1 MVCMNDGRPYGGRE
15 KRQRSNSG
23 VGKGVKAVLA
33 IGSKGAGS
41 IIQTPPGGIRAGRP
55 QLVRQAGES
64 PSAPSVWCAL
74 AEGFMWAE
82 RPGFL
87 SGETSLTGVDFIPC
101 LAAGK
106 FARSSPACGYS
117 LCRAAIWQRA
127 LCGLKGPVQLFGIPC
142 PTSREHGPIS
152 GSGVRVSSPEAA
164 RPKGIPIHHSARGMG
179 VHVRRVVLCA
189 GSIPAG
195 RKSLKGVHTDGF

>member
-1 MVCMNDGRPYGGRE
+1 MIDGRPYGGRE

-55 QLVRQAGES
+55 QPVRQAGES

-82 RPGFL
+82 RPGPAVRDSL
-87 SGETSLTGVDFIPC
+87 SDLPTAWTHPRVWCP
-101 LAAGK
+101 GK
-106 FARSSPACGYS
+106 FARGGPA
-117 LCRAAIWQRA
+117 Q
-127 LCGLKGPVQLFGIPC
+127 GP
-142 PTSREHGPIS
+142 
-152 GSGVRVSSPEAA
+152 
-164 RPKGIPIHHSARGMG
+164 PIHHGARGMG
-179 VHVRRVVLCA
+179 VYVRRVVLCA
-189 GSIPAG
+189 GLIPAG

>member
-1 MVCMNDGRPYGGRE
+1 MNDGRGCGGRE

-23 VGKGVKAVLA
+23 AGKGVQAVLTVDP
-33 IGSKGAGS
+33 KRAG
-41 IIQTPPGGIRAGRP
+41 IITRPRPGGIRAGRP

-87 SGETSLTGVDFIPC
+87 SGETSLAGVDFIPC

-106 FARSSPACGYS
+106 FARSSPACGRS

-127 LCGLKGPVQLFGIPC
+127 LCGLKGPNLLQGSPVRH
-142 PTSREHGPIS
+142 SRSIGTNTTRIWS
-152 GSGVRVSSPEAA
+152 RVSSPEAA
-164 RPKGIPIHHSARGMG
+164 RPKGPHPSRCAGMG
-179 VHVRRVVLCA
+179 VYVRWVVLCA

-195 RKSLKGVHTDGF
+195 RKYAKGVHTDGF

>member
-55 QLVRQAGES
+55 QPVRQVGES

-87 SGETSLTGVDFIPC
+87 SRETSLAGVDFIPC

-106 FARSSPACGYS
+106 FARSSPACGRS

-127 LCGLKGPVQLFGIPC
+127 LCGLKGSNLLQGSPVRH
-142 PTSREHGPIS
+142 SRSIS
-152 GSGVRVSSPEAA
+152 TNTTRIWSRVSSPEAA
-164 RPKGIPIHHSARGMG
+164 RPKGPH
-179 VHVRRVVLCA
+179 
-189 GSIPAG
+189 PP
-195 RKSLKGVHTDGF
+195 

>member
-1 MVCMNDGRPYGGRE
+1 MNDGRGCGGRE

-23 VGKGVKAVLA
+23 AGKGVQAVLTVDP
-33 IGSKGAGS
+33 KRAG
-41 IIQTPPGGIRAGRP
+41 IITRPRPGGIRAGRP

-87 SGETSLTGVDFIPC
+87 SGETSLTGVDLIPY
-101 LAAGK
+101 LTAGK
-106 FARSSPACGYS
+106 FARSSPACGRS

-127 LCGLKGPVQLFGIPC
+127 
-142 PTSREHGPIS
+142 
-152 GSGVRVSSPEAA
+152 
-164 RPKGIPIHHSARGMG
+164 
-179 VHVRRVVLCA
+179 
-189 GSIPAG
+189 
-195 RKSLKGVHTDGF
+195 